1 MINILGQ
8 TFETMEEVMED
19 HIILDDVVD
28 SWEYIQNNLDQV
40 ELLDVIHHLIH
51 DEYTIEE
58 ALEQVGIIEEYDD
71 VYYIHVD
78 RFDTALFWIG
88 IKKI

>member
-8 TFETMEEVMED
+8 TFETMEEVMEE
-19 HIILDDVVD
+19 HVILDDVVD

-40 ELLDVIHHLIH
+40 ELLDVIHYLIH

-71 VYYIHVD
+71 VYYIHAD
-78 RFDTALFWIG
+78 SFDEA
-88 IKKI
+88 

>member
-8 TFETMEEVMED
+8 TFETMEEVMEE

-40 ELLDVIHHLIH
+40 ELLDVIHYLIH
-51 DEYTIEE
+51 DDYTIEE

-78 RFDTALFWIG
+78 SFDTALF
-88 IKKI
+88 

>member
-8 TFETMEEVMED
+8 TFETMEEVMEE

-40 ELLDVIHHLIH
+40 ELLDVIHYLIH

-71 VYYIHVD
+71 VYYIHAD
-78 RFDTALFWIG
+78 SFDTALF
-88 IKKI
+88 